1 MERRTRKHTTTAQ
14 GQARSSGRAANPVPD
29 DTEGPWVIDGFDI
42 TIYAPTGSNPYYQ
55 VVWYEDG
62 RRRTTTGGTTYR
74 KAELKADTIARRLDV
89 QAFESD
95 KSVAMLVEAWL
106 SPDRP
111 RTKPW
116 SLKHAQG
123 SRWLAERHI
132 LPTIGNLRCAE
143 LRSRD
148 LQKAVNHC
156 PTPGEARRVLG
167 QLGTIL
173 RWGWGHG
180 YLVTEPT
187 RLLAGVHAPS
197 AAKPA
202 THGEDEL
209 LVDPAK
215 VPDGDAIE
223 ALSLAMSLVP
233 RATDEDV
240 LSVVLD
246 AYSGL
251 RLGELLALRASDID
265 LDKRQVGVN
274 RQVVEVKGGVKLV
287 PPKGNKVRKSVYP
300 EVTPEGFRLADNL
313 EQRVLQ
319 VRESDPTGLLFPAPK
334 GGLWTPSNFGERRF
348 RPASHIAW
356 WPVEEGTSV
365 HGSYGK
371 LLWTMHSLRHRY
383 ATWLLWERNAS
394 PADVSTAMGHSDVS
408 ITLRVYAS
416 SVSGALDRLAA
427 LT

>member
-1 MERRTRKHTTTAQ
+1 MERGSRKRSATTA
-14 GQARSSGRAANPVPD
+14 GQTRSAGGAANAIPD

-95 KSVAMLVEAWL
+95 KSVATLVEAWL

-132 LPTIGNLRCAE
+132 LPTIGKILRCAE

-180 YLVTEPT
+180 YLWPPN
-187 RLLAGVHAPS
+187 RRACSPACMRPPS

-251 RLGELLALRASDID
+251 RL
-265 LDKRQVGVN
+265 
-274 RQVVEVKGGVKLV
+274 
-287 PPKGNKVRKSVYP
+287 
-300 EVTPEGFRLADNL
+300 
-313 EQRVLQ
+313 
-319 VRESDPTGLLFPAPK
+319 ESCWHSAPATST
-334 GGLWTPSNFGERRF
+334 WTSGRS
-348 RPASHIAW
+348 A
-356 WPVEEGTSV
+356 
-365 HGSYGK
+365 
-371 LLWTMHSLRHRY
+371 
-383 ATWLLWERNAS
+383 
-394 PADVSTAMGHSDVS
+394 STA
-408 ITLRVYAS
+408 RS
-416 SVSGALDRLAA
+416 SKSRAE
-427 LT
+427 